1 MGANLPAVT
10 TLQQALV
17 HLALIVVAVV
27 AVVVLAT
34 TGNLSTEALTIL
46 LAVTGFGS
54 VGVAGVTPTA
64 TTTVPLAA
72 PTATVV
78 RPPG

>member
-1 MGANLPAVT
+1 VT
-10 TLQQALV
+10 TFQQALV
-17 HLALIVVAVV
+17 HLALVVVAVV

-34 TGNLSTEALTIL
+34 TGNLTSEALTIL
-46 LAVTGFGS
+46 LAVTGLGS

-64 TTTVPLAA
+64 TTTVPLAV
-72 PTATVV
+72 PTASVV